1 MWYTHIDTPAVPPPP
16 PAIVRMLVPPAP
28 PVPSLLPV
36 AVQKAVKQS
45 NIMAEASTLLNR
57 PMTAAYAGRADLA
70 LAHFAHILGLKLVLR
85 TTMKGVDV
93 ALFGQG
99 TVRHFLGITASQMPN
114 NLNVLVNFTTHE
126 LVISRG

>member
-1 MWYTHIDTPAVPPPP
+1 MWYTQVYTPAAPIAP
-16 PAIVRMLVPPAP
+16 PAIVRVAAP
-28 PVPSLLPV
+28 PVPPLLPV

-45 NIMAEASTLLNR
+45 NIMAEASTLLSS

-70 LAHFAHILGLKLVLR
+70 LAHFAHILGSETGVADD
-85 TTMKGVDV
+85 MKGVDV